1 MGDLSGEVRE
11 GWSGEGILRMLGNG
25 EGGLAEGWAR
35 AVFGGVWGALKFSD
49 DGKAKAPMRKS
60 HRGFR
65 IDGDS
70 EGGVGPW
77 ELV

>member
-35 AVFGGVWGALKFSD
+35 AVFGGS
-49 DGKAKAPMRKS
+49 
-60 HRGFR
+60 
-65 IDGDS
+65 
-70 EGGVGPW
+70 VG
-77 ELV
+77 L